1 MSDPVFTVELE
12 HGNGVVYCGSVV
24 MFTAALPSVLL
35 EHEFN
40 NDEVRAQMIEYT
52 RTAFGEFLHRRWITP
67 GESRE

>member
-1 MSDPVFTVELE
+1 
-12 HGNGVVYCGSVV
+12 